1 MGFTSRSY
9 SSPTFYRL
17 GAYCCAYYVAA
28 QLFQEIS
35 FHLGIHDSASGEAE
49 ILQRLTRFDQFR
61 LILILLGFS
70 VIPIITAYAGVALRR
85 YQVRPGASLLGFTF
99 SILFVGSE
107 ASVRSIDF
115 FLISRRWVVTYQ
127 ATALESVRQ
136 AIASRIQ
143 VWDDAIAAFYFA
155 LLGVHMLASLCFA
168 VATWDHDKWDIIV
181 ALGFCVSALGS
192 AGRLAEGYLG
202 QRWLGHLNNAAYFAV
217 VLFSFGTLGLWLWW
231 QAQSTELKPASE

>member
-1 MGFTSRSY
+1 MRNWRQMGFTSRSY

-85 YQVRPGASLLGFTF
+85 YQVRPAASMLGFAF
-99 SILFVGSE
+99 AVMFVGFE
-107 ASVRSIDF
+107 ARTRSIDF
-115 FLISRRWVVTYQ
+115 FLISRKW
-127 ATALESVRQ
+127 SV
-136 AIASRIQ
+136 
-143 VWDDAIAAFYFA
+143 
-155 LLGVHMLASLCFA
+155 
-168 VATWDHDKWDIIV
+168 
-181 ALGFCVSALGS
+181 
-192 AGRLAEGYLG
+192 
-202 QRWLGHLNNAAYFAV
+202 
-217 VLFSFGTLGLWLWW
+217 
-231 QAQSTELKPASE
+231 